1 MEKRVEGM
9 VNFCFVS
16 DEVIRKV
23 AAGDRRA
30 FRSFYDA
37 VYPLAYRF
45 IHYFLPNPADCE
57 EVVSEVFFIFWKERR
72 SLTDK
77 NDLKAWIYTVCRN
90 EAYHY
95 IRQMERAV
103 NVSIDDMPVE
113 LMVERSTVDGAM
125 IEEEMLEIYNKAVRE
140 LPERCK
146 LVFLMVREERLKH
159 KEVAQILQIAE
170 GTVEQQMNIAIR
182 KIVDTVRR
190 YYPFPSLDVRRNGRQ
205 NLLLKHG
212 GGKMKWN
219 EEKRTGMN
227 LYEDDTNGMAV
238 DEICKEALR
247 VLDAVGHPDVS
258 AQMADGKEAVFR
270 RVNGKIEADAALRVT
285 SGFRYLMA
293 AGVALLLA
301 LTASAAYHMGRKGAA
316 KQLSAALVETVAPL
330 GMTSRVVLADG
341 TAVTLNGGSKLT
353 YPAVFVGDERAVTL
367 VGEGFF
373 DVAKD
378 AAHPFLVRGEN
389 LTVEVLGTKF
399 GFRSYKED
407 MNTVVTL
414 KEGAV
419 KALPLNAE
427 TVEALVLKP
436 NQQLTLDNRTGE
448 FQCRF
453 VDAAELLAWKDGE
466 LYFRDNTLDEI
477 ARVLERR
484 FNVSITITTRTLKDD
499 RYFAHFGSDEGLD
512 KILTLLSHKRHWKYE
527 NKNGT
532 IVIK

>member
-212 GGKMKWN
+212 GG
-219 EEKRTGMN
+219 
-227 LYEDDTNGMAV
+227 
-238 DEICKEALR
+238 
-247 VLDAVGHPDVS
+247 
-258 AQMADGKEAVFR
+258 
-270 RVNGKIEADAALRVT
+270 
-285 SGFRYLMA
+285 
-293 AGVALLLA
+293 
-301 LTASAAYHMGRKGAA
+301 
-316 KQLSAALVETVAPL
+316 
-330 GMTSRVVLADG
+330 
-341 TAVTLNGGSKLT
+341 
-353 YPAVFVGDERAVTL
+353 
-367 VGEGFF
+367 
-373 DVAKD
+373 
-378 AAHPFLVRGEN
+378 
-389 LTVEVLGTKF
+389 
-399 GFRSYKED
+399 
-407 MNTVVTL
+407 
-414 KEGAV
+414 
-419 KALPLNAE
+419 
-427 TVEALVLKP
+427 
-436 NQQLTLDNRTGE
+436 
-448 FQCRF
+448 
-453 VDAAELLAWKDGE
+453 
-466 LYFRDNTLDEI
+466 
-477 ARVLERR
+477 
-484 FNVSITITTRTLKDD
+484 
-499 RYFAHFGSDEGLD
+499 
-512 KILTLLSHKRHWKYE
+512 
-527 NKNGT
+527 
-532 IVIK
+532 